1 MGGGAGVKVSLN
13 WLKRYVDID
22 EDPATLADD
31 LTMFGLNVE
40 SVEVTGGE
48 YSGVVFGR
56 VLECGRHPNADKLSV
71 CTVDAGTGT
80 PLNIVCGAQNVRA
93 GLEVA
98 VAVRG
103 AVLKGGFK
111 IKKTKLRGEVS
122 EGMICSETELGIGD
136 DASGIIELDMDLEP
150 GASLDGRLGSS
161 DLILDIEVTPNRP
174 DQLSHLGIAREIAAL
189 YMRELREPEL
199 FGLEPGYEFPIET
212 GDDGDCPR
220 YSAAFVS
227 DVKIGP
233 SPRWMQD
240 LLISAGVKPVYNI
253 VDITNFVLL
262 EMGQPLHA
270 FDRDRL
276 GRDGILV
283 RRGKPGESMYTLDD
297 VEREVGEDVL
307 LITDGDTPVGIA
319 GVMGGRDSEITGSTK
334 RVLIESAW
342 FDPRAVRRS
351 SRELKLDTE
360 ASYRFER
367 EADPGITVKALMR
380 ACMLI
385 ADIGAG
391 KPEKLHADHLAD
403 RELIEPRT
411 ITLRT
416 KQANRLMGTKL
427 AADDFVELLSRLELV
442 STEDGKDVR
451 VKVPTFRRDI
461 IEEVDLIE
469 EVTRLYGYE
478 NIGRD
483 EERRSSLF
491 SKVSVVDMRN
501 DELCDRLAARGF
513 AEVIT
518 TSFMDPGDPGRFEW
532 GESDPRSRPIEISNP
547 LTIAQSA
554 MRTSL
559 QPGMLRVIQRN
570 APVEREGI
578 RIFELAKIFLQRVE
592 GSGLPHEEVHLT
604 AMFTRKS
611 APLQWH
617 GEQRDFEFFDMTGE
631 AESVLE
637 WLGSPEDMV
646 LERRKVDEPD
656 FIFQWSMKNSP
667 AGTCGMIPGRVAARF
682 DIDTPVYYFDL
693 LLDAFPPGGS
703 GRKSYRRVS
712 QYPAVKRDLSVLAP
726 ARVTFS
732 DVRNVVKKRAKH
744 LESVRLFDYYR
755 GDRLG
760 EGKRSYAFRMTFR
773 SLEGTLDDETVDRTI
788 DKVLASLQNELQVAL
803 RSE

>member
-1 MGGGAGVKVSLN
+1 MKVSLN
-13 WLKRYVDID
+13 WLKMYVEID
-22 EDPATLADD
+22 EDPATLAND

-40 SVEVTGGE
+40 SMEVSGGE
-48 YSGVVFGR
+48 YTGVVFGR

-71 CTVDAGTGT
+71 CTVDVGTGIS
-80 PLNIVCGAQNVRA
+80 LNIVCGAPNVRA
-93 GLEVA
+93 GMSVA
-98 VAVRG
+98 VAVQG

-136 DASGIIELDMDLEP
+136 DAGGIIELDMDLEP

-161 DLILDIEVTPNRP
+161 DVIMDMEVTPNRP
-174 DQLSHLGIAREIAAL
+174 DQLSHFGIAREIAAL

-199 FGLEPGYEFPIET
+199 FDLEPGYKFPVET
-212 GDDGDCPR
+212 ENDGDCAR

-227 DVKIGP
+227 DINIGP
-233 SPRWMQD
+233 SPKWMQD
-240 LLISAGVKPVYNI
+240 LLISAGVKPIYNI
-253 VDITNFVLL
+253 VDVTNFVIL

-270 FDRDRL
+270 FDRDML

-283 RRGKPGESMYTLDD
+283 RRGRSGESMYTLDD
-297 VEREVGEDVL
+297 IEREVGQDVL
-307 LITDGDTPVGIA
+307 LITDGETPVGVA
-319 GVMGGRDSEITGSTK
+319 GVMGGRDSEITDSTK

-367 EADPGITVKALMR
+367 ECDPGITVKALMR
-380 ACMLI
+380 VCRLI
-385 ADIGAG
+385 TDIGAG
-391 KPEKLHADHLAD
+391 KPENLHADYLAD
-403 RELIEPRT
+403 RELVEPRK

-416 KQANRLMGTKL
+416 KQANRLMGTRL
-427 AADDFVELLSRLELV
+427 AADDLVELLSRLQLISV
-442 STEDGKDVR
+442 EDGKDITVT
-451 VKVPTFRRDI
+451 VPTFRRDI
-461 IEEVDLIE
+461 VEEVDLIE
-469 EVTRLYGYE
+469 EAARLYGYE
-478 NIGRD
+478 NIGKE

-491 SKVSVVDMRN
+491 SEVSIVDRRN
-501 DELCDRLAARGF
+501 EELCDRLAERGF

-532 GESDPRSRPIEISNP
+532 GESDPRSRPVEISNP
-547 LTIAQSA
+547 LTVAQSA

-559 QPGMLRVIQRN
+559 LSGMLRVVQRN
-570 APVEREGI
+570 ATVEREGI
-578 RIFELAKIFLQRVE
+578 RIFELAKVFLQREE
-592 GSGLPHEEVHLT
+592 GSGLPHEELHLT
-604 AMFTRKS
+604 TVFTRKS
-611 APLQWH
+611 APLTWH
-617 GEQRDFEFFDMTGE
+617 GEQRDFDFFDMTGE

-637 WLGSPEDMV
+637 WLGAPEDLIM
-646 LERRKVDEPD
+646 ERIKADEPD
-656 FIFQWSMKNSP
+656 FLFEWILKNSP
-667 AGTCGMIPGRVAARF
+667 AGTCGKIPGRVAARF
-682 DIDTPVYYFDL
+682 DIDTPVYFFDL
-693 LLDAFPPGGS
+693 LIDAFPPGRS
-703 GRKSYRRVS
+703 GRKSYSRIS

-726 ARVTFS
+726 ERVTFS

-760 EGKRSYAFRMTFR
+760 ERKRSYAFRMTFK

-788 DKVLASLQNELQVAL
+788 DRVLASLQNELQVTL

>member
-1 MGGGAGVKVSLN
+1 MKISLN
-13 WLKRYVDID
+13 WLKRYVDIE
-22 EDPATLADD
+22 EDPATLAED

-40 SVEVTGGE
+40 SVEMSGGE

-56 VLECGRHPNADKLSV
+56 VLECGRHPDADKLSV

-80 PLNIVCGAQNVRA
+80 PLNIVCGASNVRA
-93 GLEVA
+93 GLSVA
-98 VAVRG
+98 VAVQG

-150 GASLDGRLGSS
+150 GTSLDGRLGSS
-161 DLILDIEVTPNRP
+161 DVLLDIEVTPNRP
-174 DQLSHLGIAREIAAL
+174 DQLSHFGIAREIAAL

-199 FGLEPGYEFPIET
+199 FTLEPGYKFPIET
-212 GDDGDCPR
+212 EDDGDCPR

-227 DVKIGP
+227 EIKIGP
-233 SPRWMQD
+233 SPQWMQD
-240 LLISAGVKPVYNI
+240 LLISAGVKPIYNI
-253 VDITNFVLL
+253 VDVTNFVLL
-262 EMGQPLHA
+262 EMGQPMHA
-270 FDRDRL
+270 FDRDML
-276 GRDGILV
+276 GRDGISV
-283 RRGKPGESMYTLDD
+283 RRGRSGESMYTLDGI
-297 VEREVGEDVL
+297 EREVGEDTL
-307 LITDGDTPVGIA
+307 LITDGETPVGVA
-319 GVMGGRDSEITGSTK
+319 GVMGGRDSEITDSTE

-342 FDPRAVRRS
+342 FDPRAVRTS
-351 SRELKLDTE
+351 SRALKLDTE

-367 EADPGITVKALMR
+367 ECDPGITVKALMR
-380 ACMLI
+380 ACRLI

-391 KPEKLHADHLAD
+391 KPEKLHADNIAD
-403 RELIEPRT
+403 RKLLDPRT

-427 AADDFVELLSRLELV
+427 AADDLVELLSRLQLISVE
-442 STEDGKDVR
+442 EGKDINVT
-451 VKVPTFRRDI
+451 VPTFRRDI
-461 IEEVDLIE
+461 TEEVDLIE
-469 EVTRLYGYE
+469 EVARLYGYE

-483 EERRSSLF
+483 EERRCSLF
-491 SKVSVVDMRN
+491 SEVSIVDMRN
-501 DELCDRLAARGF
+501 EELCDRLAARGF

-518 TSFMDPGDPGRFEW
+518 TSFMDPGDPGRFQW
-532 GESDPRSRPIEISNP
+532 GESDPRGRPVEISNP
-547 LTIAQSA
+547 LTVAQSA
-554 MRTSL
+554 MRSSL
-559 QPGMLRVIQRN
+559 LPGMLRVIQRN

-578 RIFELAKIFLQRVE
+578 RIFELGKVFLQME
-592 GSGLPHEEVHLT
+592 KGSGLPREELHLT

-611 APLQWH
+611 APLQCH
-617 GEQRDFEFFDMTGE
+617 GGQRDFDFFDMTGE

-637 WLGSPEDMV
+637 WLGAPADLVM
-646 LERRKVDEPD
+646 ERRRADEPD
-656 FIFQWSMKNSP
+656 FLFEWILKNSS
-667 AGTCGMIPGRVAARF
+667 AGTCGMIPRRVAARF
-682 DIDTPVYYFDL
+682 DIDAPVYYFDL
-693 LLDAFPPGGS
+693 LIDAFQPGGS
-703 GRKSYRRVS
+703 GSKSYSRIS

-726 ARVTFS
+726 ERITFS

-773 SLEGTLDDETVDRTI
+773 SLEGTLDDETVDRAI
-788 DKVLASLQNELQVAL
+788 EKVLTSLRNELQVVL

>member
-1 MGGGAGVKVSLN
+1 MKISLN

-40 SVEVTGGE
+40 SVEIIGGE

-71 CTVDAGTGT
+71 CKVDAGTGT
-80 PLNIVCGAQNVRA
+80 PLNIVCGASNVRE
-93 GLEVA
+93 GLSVA

-150 GASLDGRLGSS
+150 GTNLDGRLGSS
-161 DLILDIEVTPNRP
+161 DVLLDIEVTPNRP
-174 DQLSHLGIAREIAAL
+174 DQLSHFGIAREIAAL

-199 FGLEPGYEFPIET
+199 FTLEPGYKFPIET
-212 GDDGDCPR
+212 EDESDCPR

-227 DVKIGP
+227 DIKIGP
-233 SPRWMQD
+233 SPQWMRD
-240 LLISAGVKPVYNI
+240 LLISAGVKPIYNI
-253 VDITNFVLL
+253 VDVTNFVLL

-270 FDRDRL
+270 FVRDML

-283 RRGKPGESMYTLDD
+283 RRGRSGESMYTLDGI
-297 VEREVGEDVL
+297 EREVGEDTL
-307 LITDGDTPVGIA
+307 LITDGETPVGVA
-319 GVMGGRDSEITGSTK
+319 GVMGGRDSEITDSTE

-342 FDPRAVRRS
+342 FDPRAVRTS
-351 SRELKLDTE
+351 SRALKLDTE

-367 EADPGITVKALMR
+367 ECDPGITVKALMR
-380 ACMLI
+380 ACRLI

-391 KPEKLHADHLAD
+391 KPEKLHADNIAD
-403 RELIEPRT
+403 RKLLDPRT

-427 AADDFVELLSRLELV
+427 AADDLVELLSRLQLISVE
-442 STEDGKDVR
+442 EGKDINVT
-451 VKVPTFRRDI
+451 VPTFRRDI
-461 IEEVDLIE
+461 TEEVDLIE
-469 EVTRLYGYE
+469 EVARLYGYE

-483 EERRSSLF
+483 EERRCSLF
-491 SKVSVVDMRN
+491 SEVSIVDMRN
-501 DELCDRLAARGF
+501 EELCDRLAARGF

-518 TSFMDPGDPGRFEW
+518 TSFMDPGDPGRFQW
-532 GESDPRSRPIEISNP
+532 GESDPRGRPVEISNP
-547 LTIAQSA
+547 LTVAQSA
-554 MRTSL
+554 MRSSL
-559 QPGMLRVIQRN
+559 LPGMLRVIQRN
-570 APVEREGI
+570 APVESEGI
-578 RIFELAKIFLQRVE
+578 RIFELGKVFLQRE
-592 GSGLPHEEVHLT
+592 KGNGLPLEELHLT

-611 APLQWH
+611 APLQCL
-617 GEQRDFEFFDMTGE
+617 GGQRDFDFFDMTGE

-637 WLGSPEDMV
+637 WFGAPADLVM
-646 LERRKVDEPD
+646 ERRRADEPD
-656 FIFQWSMKNSP
+656 FLFEWILKNSSV
-667 AGTCGMIPGRVAARF
+667 GTCGMIPGRVAARF
-682 DIDTPVYYFDL
+682 DIDAPVYYFDL
-693 LLDAFPPGGS
+693 LMDAFPPGGS
-703 GRKSYRRVS
+703 GRKSYSRIS

-726 ARVTFS
+726 ERITFS
-732 DVRNVVKKRAKH
+732 EVRNVVKKRAKH

-773 SLEGTLDDETVDRTI
+773 SLEGTLDDETVDMAI
-788 DKVLASLQNELQVAL
+788 ENVLTSLQKELQVVL

>member
-1 MGGGAGVKVSLN
+1 MKISLN
-13 WLKRYVDID
+13 WVKRYVDID

-40 SVEVTGGE
+40 SVEISGGE

-71 CTVDAGTGT
+71 CKVDAGTGT
-80 PLNIVCGAQNVRA
+80 PLNIVCGASNVRE
-93 GLEVA
+93 GLSVA

-150 GASLDGRLGSS
+150 GTNLDGRLGSS
-161 DLILDIEVTPNRP
+161 DVLLDIEVTPNRP
-174 DQLSHLGIAREIAAL
+174 DQLSHFGIAREIAAL

-199 FGLEPGYEFPIET
+199 FTLEPGYKFPIET
-212 GDDGDCPR
+212 EDDSDCPR

-227 DVKIGP
+227 DIKIGP
-233 SPRWMQD
+233 SPQWMRD
-240 LLISAGVKPVYNI
+240 LLISAGVNPIYNI
-253 VDITNFVLL
+253 VDVTNFVLL

-270 FDRDRL
+270 FDRDML

-283 RRGKPGESMYTLDD
+283 RRGRSGESMYTLDGI
-297 VEREVGEDVL
+297 EREVGEDAL
-307 LITDGDTPVGIA
+307 LITDGETPVGVA
-319 GVMGGRDSEITGSTK
+319 GVMGGRDSEITDSTQ

-367 EADPGITVKALMR
+367 ECDPGITVKALMR
-380 ACMLI
+380 ACRLI

-391 KPEKLHADHLAD
+391 KPEKLHADYLAD
-403 RELIEPRT
+403 RKLVETRT

-427 AADDFVELLSRLELV
+427 AADDLVELLSRLQLISV
-442 STEDGKDVR
+442 EDGKDINVT
-451 VKVPTFRRDI
+451 VPTFRRDI
-461 IEEVDLIE
+461 AEEVDLIE
-469 EVTRLYGYE
+469 EVARLYGYE
-478 NIGRD
+478 NIGRE
-483 EERRSSLF
+483 EERRCSLF
-491 SKVSVVDMRN
+491 SEVSIVDMRN
-501 DELCDRLAARGF
+501 EELCDRLASRGF

-518 TSFMDPGDPGRFEW
+518 TSFMDPGDPGRFQW
-532 GESDPRSRPIEISNP
+532 GESDPRGRPVEISNP
-547 LTIAQSA
+547 LTVAQSA
-554 MRTSL
+554 MRSSL
-559 QPGMLRVIQRN
+559 LPGMLRVIRRN
-570 APVEREGI
+570 APVEIEGI
-578 RIFELAKIFLQRVE
+578 RIFELGKVFLQSE
-592 GSGLPHEEVHLT
+592 KGSGLPREELHLT
-604 AMFTRKS
+604 VMFTRMS
-611 APLQWH
+611 APLQCH
-617 GEQRDFEFFDMTGE
+617 GGQRDFDFFDMTGE

-637 WLGSPEDMV
+637 WLGAPADLVM
-646 LERRKVDEPD
+646 ERKRADEPD
-656 FIFQWSMKNSP
+656 FLFEWILKNSS

-682 DIDTPVYYFDL
+682 DIEAPVYYFDL
-693 LLDAFPPGGS
+693 LMDAFPPGGS
-703 GRKSYRRVS
+703 GRKSYNRIS

-726 ARVTFS
+726 ERITFS
-732 DVRNVVKKRAKH
+732 EVRNVIKKRAKH

-773 SLEGTLDDETVDRTI
+773 SLEGTLDDETVDRAI
-788 DKVLASLQNELQVAL
+788 EKVLTSLQKELQVVL